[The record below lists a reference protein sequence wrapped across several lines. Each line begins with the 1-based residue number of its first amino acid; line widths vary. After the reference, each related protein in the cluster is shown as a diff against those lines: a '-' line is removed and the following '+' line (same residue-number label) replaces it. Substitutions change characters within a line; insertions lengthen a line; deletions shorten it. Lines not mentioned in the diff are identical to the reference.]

1 MTDKKKFIIGSRG
14 SKLSLAYSGY
24 VKNLL
29 IKFNPQFDNDSIE
42 FKIIKTSGDTFQN
55 KKISDIGGKGVFSKQ
70 IEDELLTSKIDL
82 AVHSLKDLPS
92 KMTDGLC
99 VDAVVKRN
107 DPRDAFL
114 SHSQKSFKELKP
126 WSKIGTSSFRRQA
139 QLNLLR
145 KDLEIVTMRG
155 NIDTRISKLKNKEY
169 DAIVLSLA
177 GIQMLNLRNEVK
189 EVFTIEQMLPAIGQ
203 GAIALQCKKDDQ
215 KTLDILKTINHQET
229 YYCIQAERALLESIG
244 GDCDTAIG
252 GLAKLSNKKIY
263 LKSELFSNDGKKK
276 FEFQSSGHFREAKEI
291 GHKVGKEL
299 LKKAGSNFTTQG
311 NS

>member
-1 MTDKKKFIIGSRG
+1 MTDKKKFTIGSRG
-14 SKLSLAYSGY
+14 SKLSLAYSNH

-29 IKFNPQFDNDSIE
+29 IKSNSQFDNNSIE
-42 FKIIKTSGDTFQN
+42 IKRIKTSGDIFHN
-55 KKISDIGGKGVFSKQ
+55 KRISDIGGKGVFCKQ
-70 IEDELLTSKIDL
+70 IEEELLESKIDL
-82 AVHSLKDLPS
+82 AVHSLKDLPT

-99 VDAVVKRN
+99 VNAVVKRN

-114 SHSQKSFKELKP
+114 SYSSKSFKKLKP
-126 WSKIGTSSFRRQA
+126 QSKIGTSSFRRHA

-145 KDLEIVTMRG
+145 NDLKIVTMRG
-155 NIDTRISKLKNKEY
+155 NIDTRITKLKNKEY

-177 GIQMLNLRNEVK
+177 GIQMLNLINQVK

-215 KTLDILKTINHQET
+215 KTLNILKVINDKET
-229 YYCIQAERALLESIG
+229 YYCIQAERALLEAIG

-252 GLAKLSNKKIY
+252 GLAKLSNDKIS

-276 FEFQSSGHFREAKEI
+276 FEFQSSGHFRESKEI
-291 GHKVGKEL
+291 GYKVGKEL
-299 LKKAGSNFTTQG
+299 LKKAGPNFITQG
-311 NS
+311 N

>member
-14 SKLSLAYSGY
+14 SKLSLAYSSH

-29 IKFNPQFDNDSIE
+29 IKSNSQFDDNSIE
-42 FKIIKTSGDTFQN
+42 IKIIKTSGDIFQN
-55 KKISDIGGKGVFSKQ
+55 KRISDIGGKGVFCKQ
-70 IEDELLTSKIDL
+70 IEEELLESKIDL
-82 AVHSLKDLPS
+82 AVHSLKDLPT

-99 VDAVVKRN
+99 VNAVVKRN

-114 SHSQKSFKELKP
+114 SYSSKSFDELKP
-126 WSKIGTSSFRRQA
+126 QSKIGTSSFRRHA

-145 KDLEIVTMRG
+145 NDLKILTMRG
-155 NIDTRISKLKNKEY
+155 NIDTRIIKLKNKEY

-177 GIQMLNLRNEVK
+177 GIQMLNLINQVK
-189 EVFTIEQMLPAIGQ
+189 EIFTIEQMLPAIGQ
-203 GAIALQCKKDDQ
+203 GAIALQCKKDDK
-215 KTLDILKTINHQET
+215 KTLNILKAINDKET
-229 YYCIQAERALLESIG
+229 YYCIQAERALLEAIG

-252 GLAKLSNKKIY
+252 GLAKLSNDKIS

-291 GHKVGKEL
+291 GYKVGEEL
-299 LKKAGSNFTTQG
+299 LKKAGSDFTTQG
-311 NS
+311 N

>member
-14 SKLSLAYSGY
+14 SKLSLAYSNH

-29 IKFNPQFDNDSIE
+29 IKSNSQFDDNSIE
-42 FKIIKTSGDTFQN
+42 IKIIKTSGDIFHN
-55 KKISDIGGKGVFSKQ
+55 KRISDIGGKGVFCKQ
-70 IEDELLTSKIDL
+70 IEEELLESKIDL
-82 AVHSLKDLPS
+82 AVHSLKDLPT

-99 VDAVVKRN
+99 VNAVVKRN

-114 SHSQKSFKELKP
+114 SYSSKSFKKLKP
-126 WSKIGTSSFRRQA
+126 QSKIGTSSFRRHA

-145 KDLEIVTMRG
+145 NDLKIVTMRG
-155 NIDTRISKLKNKEY
+155 NIDTRITKLKNKEY

-177 GIQMLNLRNEVK
+177 GIQMLNLINQVK

-215 KTLDILKTINHQET
+215 KTLNILKVINDKET
-229 YYCIQAERALLESIG
+229 YYCIQAERALLEAIG

-252 GLAKLSNKKIY
+252 GLAKLSNDKIS

-276 FEFQSSGHFREAKEI
+276 FEFQSSGHFRESKKI
-291 GHKVGKEL
+291 GYKVGKEL
-299 LKKAGSNFTTQG
+299 LKKAGPDFITQG
-311 NS
+311 N